1 MFENVRHLSW
11 IAGREGGR
19 RKGNKVS
26 DLQTSA
32 GCHDHPSRASDD
44 VHLLRPYPGRAC
56 TINVGAGAR
65 LAPTFPDSSS
75 GWSAWGSRGRVT
87 WSRERPLQSR
97 HDSYQR
103 SLKGEGQTGS
113 WKAGRTPRVSD
124 GDGFCLLLTLSQWP
138 RNQVVDHLAALD
150 HNSQNIQMRIPMQV
164 LLDIDN
170 AKNPMLLTKERLE
183 RAATENQ
190 FMNGKIAAIEVS
202 SPPPRH

>member
-1 MFENVRHLSW
+1 M
-11 IAGREGGR
+11 
-19 RKGNKVS
+19 
-26 DLQTSA
+26 
-32 GCHDHPSRASDD
+32 
-44 VHLLRPYPGRAC
+44 
-56 TINVGAGAR
+56 
-65 LAPTFPDSSS
+65 
-75 GWSAWGSRGRVT
+75 
-87 WSRERPLQSR
+87 
-97 HDSYQR
+97 
-103 SLKGEGQTGS
+103 
-113 WKAGRTPRVSD
+113 SD

-150 HNSQNIQMRIPMQV
+150 HNSQNIQTRIPMQV